1 MTASTLNRIKG
12 LWCSKIADVMLQT
25 AFLIGF
31 SLTIKLLNS
40 AVVHV
45 LYQNRRKQLS
55 QLTFVPTDLSTM
67 V

>member
-12 LWCSKIADVMLQT
+12 LWCSKIGEVMLQT

-31 SLTIKLLNS
+31 SLTIKPLNS

-45 LYQNRRKQLS
+45 LYQNRRQQFC
-55 QLTFVPTDLSTM
+55 QLTFLSAKFSATI
-67 V
+67 